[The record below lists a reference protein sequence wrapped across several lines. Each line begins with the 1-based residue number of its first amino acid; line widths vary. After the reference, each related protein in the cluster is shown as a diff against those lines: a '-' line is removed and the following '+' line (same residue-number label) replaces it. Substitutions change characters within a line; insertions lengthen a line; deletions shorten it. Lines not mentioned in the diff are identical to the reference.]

1 MQYFLLVIILG
12 LGAGGYFEY
21 TVLQKQLEADNQQIA
36 GQSEKIDALQAE
48 NKKVEEDKTALTKS
62 VADAQAKIADLTRQV
77 QDAQTALAAAK
88 AAAASAASSKTTA
101 AAPAPPPRPTN
112 DLGTITLLD
121 GKSYQNCHLL
131 RVKTDGIVVSDTQGI
146 TELSFVVLSADLQ
159 KKFDYDP
166 HQAVFLTDAQVQTL
180 EAQRKAAES
189 GNNPATK

>member
-1 MQYFLLVIILG
+1 MKYFLLVIIFG
-12 LGAGGYFEY
+12 LCAGGYFEY
-21 TVLQKQLEADNQQIA
+21 TVLQKQLEADSQQIA

-48 NKKVEEDKTALTKS
+48 NKKVEEDKTELTKS
-62 VADAQAKIADLTRQV
+62 VADAQAQIADLTKQV

-88 AAAASAASSKTTA
+88 AAAVASASSKPKTA
-101 AAPAPPPRPTN
+101 APVAPPRPTN
-112 DLGTITLLD
+112 DLGTITSLD

-131 RVKTDGIVVSDTQGI
+131 RVKTDGIVVSDTGGI

-159 KKFDYDP
+159 KKFNYDP

-189 GNNPATK
+189 AK